1 MPDERLKRLVSIAAI
16 MRQAHLDE
24 NAGDWTE
31 RAETVLWLATD
42 GLEGRDWG
50 IRGSDNAQ

>member
-1 MPDERLKRLVSIAAI
+1 MADDRLERLVRIAAI

-50 IRGSDNAQ
+50 HDG